1 MLNITR
7 NIERGNFM
15 SPRITLSVILSAI
28 LLVSCA
34 TSIDTEPVLQP
45 AASPVNVP
53 GSTPIVAEE
62 PTNASGKIES
72 LTPAVS
78 GYLTIPAEI
87 VPAPG
92 SFTDDVESSG
102 TAAEGRA
109 PYGDSLDLNR
119 FERPFLKD
127 MTYIPDVD
135 IRKFG
140 LSWDTDWYY
149 VSVKLVGVDPNN
161 GAGINYG
168 VEIDRD
174 ADGYGDYIVWA
185 HPPYASA
192 WDTVNVQVF
201 EDTNKDTGGRNV
213 VRAEEVFQ
221 GDGYDKLVF
230 DGAAS
235 QSDDPDLAWVR
246 WNAEADATLQFAFKR
261 TLAGDSFMFGVVADV
276 GLKDVSMYDYADRF
290 TPAEAG
296 SPVRDKQNY
305 PLSALS
311 AVDNTCWVPHGFTST
326 GYEPKV
332 CPPILQP
339 VIKPANDQPS
349 GCNPPPNCDGNG
361 GGAYDPVT
369 CECQ

>member
-1 MLNITR
+1 MFR
-7 NIERGNFM
+7 
-15 SPRITLSVILSAI
+15 RIFLLQIISAF
-28 LLVSCA
+28 LLGSCA
-34 TSIDTEPVLQP
+34 TEIVTATAPQSQSDSGVQAIPTPVATQELTTEGGGIVAPTSNIAVHLMMP
-45 AASPVNVP
+45 PDIVPIP
-53 GSTPIVAEE
+53 GS
-62 PTNASGKIES
+62 
-72 LTPAVS
+72 L
-78 GYLTIPAEI
+78 
-87 VPAPG
+87 
-92 SFTDDVESSG
+92 TDDVESSG

-127 MTYIPDVD
+127 MTYIPDLD

-149 VSVKLVGVDPNN
+149 VSVKLIGADPNN
-161 GAGINYG
+161 GAGVNYG
-168 VEIDRD
+168 IEIDRN

-192 WDTVNVQVF
+192 WDTANVQVF
-201 EDTNKDTGGRNV
+201 EDTNKDTGGQTV
-213 VRAEEVFQ
+213 VRAEDVFL
-221 GDGYDKLVF
+221 GDGYDQLVF

-246 WNAEADATLQFAFKR
+246 WSAEPDAMLQFAFKR
-261 TLAGDSFMFGVVADV
+261 TLAGDSFMFGVVADA
-276 GLKDVSMYDYADRF
+276 GLRDVSMYDYADRF

-296 SPVRDKQNY
+296 SPVRDKRNY
-305 PLSALS
+305 PLGALS

-339 VIKPANDQPS
+339 VVKPANDQPS